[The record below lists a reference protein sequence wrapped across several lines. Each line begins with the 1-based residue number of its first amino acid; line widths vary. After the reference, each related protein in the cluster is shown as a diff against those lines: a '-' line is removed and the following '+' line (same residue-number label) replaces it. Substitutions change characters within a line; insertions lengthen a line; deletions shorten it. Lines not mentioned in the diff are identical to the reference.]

1 MELEWK
7 PLALLL
13 LFWALEG
20 GNVWLCLRWPDF
32 AYGALA
38 LYVGTCLLCI
48 FASFGLGV
56 PTIPR
61 SRKPWMQAL
70 WYLALAGA
78 LPAALAF
85 ALLDYRDGEMEEP
98 VADFFENVAL
108 CLTAMTLLLLWVGAA
123 DFVGTLGLQ
132 PLAEAGAKSWAPPAF
147 LLASILWIVVV
158 YNLTHVIGSVEA
170 SVAQDLPSPYG
181 LGVYVAAV
189 ALWLASFARVLI
201 TRPGQPKDFQDSL
214 QHRGGGMCLYCQ
226 AQKPQRCRHC
236 TKCGAC
242 VLRMDHHCPWLRQC
256 IGYGNYKY
264 FVMFIFYSAVALGFK
279 AVTMMIFI
287 LKAFQTEITFCT
299 RLWLVSCEALV
310 LALGVTMIAFA
321 SFHLLLVA
329 KGMTTIEFLTRRRQ
343 EWDVPRFDIN
353 LDLPPELRYKEVSEH
368 YAEEILAF
376 RGTLNNKFTNEEQ
389 AQWLQVGAAHGE
401 EFLGELRGVA
411 QAVNMTNDMNL
422 FVLFNMLYELES
434 PTMCSGFLAADA
446 TGKVVHGRNMDYQ
459 FFFTMPDGSK
469 KDWPDVTYEG
479 IYWKGGQRIFTTINW
494 PLWMGAH
501 TAMRYDGWTFE
512 QNTRLL
518 KNEHHLNLQSAQNG
532 GRKFGWV
539 ARKAL
544 ETIPDFRTALRLFNG
559 TKFMAPQYF
568 IMAGAGD
575 HEGAII
581 SMDRNG
587 AQIDADTPPV
597 RSLSRE
603 GNWFLLQT
611 NDDAN
616 KKALDIR
623 RPQVMERLSQRSPEE
638 VSVNFAWDV
647 VHKFP
652 LYNKFTAFTWVG
664 VPSTN
669 YSQVV
674 VRGQDPVLEEANSVL
689 LMDSPDEVQ
698 LAQRFRRKG
707 SLRYRGRRGLK
718 LAS

>member
-1 MELEWK
+1 
-7 PLALLL
+7 
-13 LFWALEG
+13 
-20 GNVWLCLRWPDF
+20 
-32 AYGALA
+32 
-38 LYVGTCLLCI
+38 
-48 FASFGLGV
+48 
-56 PTIPR
+56 
-61 SRKPWMQAL
+61 
-70 WYLALAGA
+70 
-78 LPAALAF
+78 
-85 ALLDYRDGEMEEP
+85 
-98 VADFFENVAL
+98 
-108 CLTAMTLLLLWVGAA
+108 
-123 DFVGTLGLQ
+123 
-132 PLAEAGAKSWAPPAF
+132 
-147 LLASILWIVVV
+147 
-158 YNLTHVIGSVEA
+158 
-170 SVAQDLPSPYG
+170 
-181 LGVYVAAV
+181 
-189 ALWLASFARVLI
+189 
-201 TRPGQPKDFQDSL
+201 
-214 QHRGGGMCLYCQ
+214 
-226 AQKPQRCRHC
+226 
-236 TKCGAC
+236 
-242 VLRMDHHCPWLRQC
+242 
-256 IGYGNYKY
+256 
-264 FVMFIFYSAVALGFK
+264 
-279 AVTMMIFI
+279 
-287 LKAFQTEITFCT
+287 
-299 RLWLVSCEALV
+299 
-310 LALGVTMIAFA
+310 
-321 SFHLLLVA
+321 
-329 KGMTTIEFLTRRRQ
+329 
-343 EWDVPRFDIN
+343 
-353 LDLPPELRYKEVSEH
+353 
-368 YAEEILAF
+368 F

-647 VHKFP
+647 GTNLSGGTSRVHAFSRSPSPEEWGMMTWLCTSFRCITSSPPSHGSGCPAPTTRRWWCVAKTRCWRRPTLFCSRTRRTKCSWRNACDGKAP
-652 LYNKFTAFTWVG
+652 CATAAAG
-664 VPSTN
+664 
-669 YSQVV
+669 
-674 VRGQDPVLEEANSVL
+674 G
-689 LMDSPDEVQ
+689 
-698 LAQRFRRKG
+698 
-707 SLRYRGRRGLK
+707 
-718 LAS
+718 